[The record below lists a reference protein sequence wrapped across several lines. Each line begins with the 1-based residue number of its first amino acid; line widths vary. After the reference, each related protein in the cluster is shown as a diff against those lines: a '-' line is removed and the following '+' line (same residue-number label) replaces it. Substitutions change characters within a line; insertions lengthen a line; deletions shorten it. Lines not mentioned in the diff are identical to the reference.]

1 MMEMRLFETLSRHF
15 KEKGFSLYMV
25 GGTTRDFLL
34 GRACSDWDLAT
45 DANPEELRIL
55 LPKADITFLRYGVIR
70 LKTEQ
75 GHVDI
80 TSFREEGD
88 YQDFRHPQHITFVRS
103 WKEDAKRRDL
113 TINALYRSA
122 DGTIYDA
129 FQGQRDLKERRLRM
143 IGNPFVR
150 FKEDPLR
157 ILRVLRFSLLL
168 EFEIEKETEDA
179 MRKTIGLLK
188 KLSKAKMQEEIK
200 KMMVI
205 HPQKAMEMLHEYG
218 IDKIVF

>member
-1 MMEMRLFETLSRHF
+1 MEMSLFETLSQHF
-15 KEKGFSLYMV
+15 KEQGFSLYMV

-34 GRACSDWDLAT
+34 GRTCSDWDLAT

-55 LPKADITFLRYGVIR
+55 LPEADMTFLRYGVAR
-70 LKTEQ
+70 LKTKQ
-75 GHVDI
+75 GHIDI
-80 TSFREEGD
+80 TSFREEKD

-122 DGTIYDA
+122 DGMIYDA
-129 FQGQRDLKERRLRM
+129 FQGQKDLKEKCLRM
-143 IGNPFVR
+143 IGDPLVR

-157 ILRVLRFSLLL
+157 ILRVLRFSILL
-168 EFEIEKETEDA
+168 EFEIEKETECA
-179 MRKTIGLLK
+179 MRKTIGLLE
-188 KLSKAKMQEEIK
+188 KLSKAKIQEEIK
-200 KMMVI
+200 KMMAI
-205 HPQKAMEMLHEYG
+205 HPQKAIEILCDYG